1 MTEQTVAMYCFIDD
15 FLRVSQPRWA
25 DKRWHLSDAEVL
37 TTALLAARFFGGNLT
52 AARGYMQQ
60 HWGMRRLDKSGFTR
74 HLHRLAEP
82 LHALFLAL
90 GQHLKALN
98 TEARYVIDS
107 FPVAVCDNIR
117 IGRCRLL
124 RGQAYRGYSASKRRY
139 YYGFKVHLVMT
150 HDGLSVEMYIHAGGE
165 ADLTGLKAL
174 SPQRPAG
181 SRLYADAA
189 YTDYAYTDYAYE
201 DAWHETEQVHLLA
214 ARRGNSQRP
223 HQPWQAFLIQFF
235 PKGVETTISRIV
247 ERFPSAIHAVT
258 AQGVALKLLLFVFTH
273 TLAQLGC

>member
-15 FLRVSQPRWA
+15 FLRVSRPRWA
-25 DKRWHLSDAEVL
+25 DKRRHLSDAEVL

-60 HWGMRRLDKSGFTR
+60 HWGMRPLDKSGFTR

-98 TEARYVIDS
+98 TQARYVIDS

-139 YYGFKVHLVMT
+139 YYGFKVQLIMT
-150 HDGLSVEMYIHAGGE
+150 HDGLPVEVYIHAGGE

-174 SPQRPAG
+174 SPQLPPG

-189 YTDYAYTDYAYE
+189 YTDYAYE
-201 DAWHETEQVHLLA
+201 DAWRETEQVQLLV
-214 ARRGNSQRP
+214 ARRSNSKRP
-223 HQPWQAFLIQFF
+223 HPPWQTYLIQHFR
-235 PKGVETTISRIV
+235 KGIETAISGV
-247 ERFPSAIHAVT
+247 TERFPKAIHAVT
-258 AQGVALKLLLFVFTH
+258 AEGFALKLLLFVFSH